1 MNDILFKNADEKV
14 IKVTKKLEEL
24 LKNSIFEDKVYYVG
38 GCVRDLI
45 LGKPV
50 KDIDIVVE
58 MKNGG
63 LMLANYL
70 AVKDGSW
77 VLGKNPVIF
86 ETYGT
91 AKFEFRK
98 DSDCA
103 GIELECVQTRKEQ
116 YHRESRNPE
125 TAYGTIEEDAKRR
138 DLTINAL
145 YYNITK
151 GELCDI
157 NGTGLNDLSNKIIRT
172 PCDPDITFSDD
183 PLRILRVIRFSA
195 RLNWGINKETWLGM
209 LKNAYRIDI
218 ISQERITDEI
228 SKILTCDHPSVGMR
242 KLLYCGILHRVLPD
256 IYDMQFSYECRN
268 PLVTTFDHTMKVLDE
283 IVDSSV
289 VHRLAALFHDVG
301 RAMAENDR
309 TVSPNQFSA
318 DIAMADLRKM
328 KYSNDVVNAVA
339 CAIRHH
345 EWFSTYTDGFTPP
358 DKKIRK
364 LMNSC
369 GSNLGVTLDLM
380 NANNHAKTYFKKKM
394 QVLDVMKR
402 IEELDELDEM
412 TNVKLP
418 IDGNELIKE
427 LGMKHGGPIIGIIL
441 DELKEDYFENPNI
454 TKEECIEK
462 AKTIVMSMTI

>member
-1 MNDILFKNADEKV
+1 MNEVLFKNADPKV
-14 IKVTKKLEEL
+14 IAVTKKLEKW
-24 LKNSIFEDKVYYVG
+24 LKGSIFEDKVYYVG

-45 LGKPV
+45 LGRPV

-58 MKNGG
+58 MRSGG
-63 LMLANYL
+63 IMLANWL

-77 VLGKNPVIF
+77 TMGKNPVIF
-86 ETYGT
+86 DSYGT
-91 AKFEFRK
+91 AKFEFKK
-98 DSDCA
+98 DPDCA

-116 YHRESRNPE
+116 YHKESRNPD
-125 TAYGTIEEDAKRR
+125 TVFGTIQEDAKRR
-138 DLTINAL
+138 DLTINAM

-151 GELCDI
+151 EAICDI
-157 NGTGLNDLSNKIIRT
+157 NGCGFNDLSHQIIRT

-195 RLNWGINKETWLGM
+195 RLNWGISKDTWLGM
-209 LKNAYRIDI
+209 VKNGHRISI

-228 SKILTCDHPSVGMR
+228 SKIITTDHPSVGVR

-256 IYDMQFSYECRN
+256 VYDMQYSYESKN
-268 PLVTTFDHTMKVLDE
+268 PAVTTFDHTMNVLDA
-283 IVDSSV
+283 IVDSNV
-289 VHRLAALFHDVG
+289 EHRLAALFHDVG
-301 RAMAENDR
+301 RAMAETDR

-328 KYSNDVVNAVA
+328 KYSNDIVNSVA

-345 EWFSTYTDGFTPP
+345 EWFSTYTEGFCPP

-369 GSNLGVTLDLM
+369 GENLSVTLDLM
-380 NANNHAKTYFKKKM
+380 NANNNCRTFNKKKT
-394 QVLDVMKR
+394 QVLQVMRR
-402 IEELDELDEM
+402 IEELDEMEAM

-418 IDGNELIKE
+418 VDGNEIMKE
-427 LGMKHGGPIIGIIL
+427 LGIKGGPQIGVIL
-441 DELKEDYFENPNI
+441 NEIREEYFENPEI
-454 TKEECIEK
+454 TKEECLGIARK
-462 AKTIVMSMTI
+462 VVASLAV